1 MGGGGPAGAPGAA
14 EGAAAEE
21 ASKAN
26 LAFERLIPHL
36 ANDAKVA

>member
-1 MGGGGPAGAPGAA
+1 MGGASQEPGDA